1 MSLTFQQKHS
11 LENGSVVL
19 YHEGKLQSGDDFHVL
34 IAVPSKNIQAYF
46 SYIATKA
53 DFAVSELENYGYI
66 LHCDI
71 GIMSDEDLDKCIHQ
85 FVV

>member
-11 LENGSVVL
+11 LANGSVVL

-34 IAVPSKNIQAYF
+34 IVVPGKQVTTYF
-46 SYIATKA
+46 KYIAA
-53 DFAVSELENYGYI
+53 RENFAVSELESYGTI

-71 GIMSDEDLDKCIHQ
+71 GGMSDSEIEKCINQ
-85 FVV
+85 FVF